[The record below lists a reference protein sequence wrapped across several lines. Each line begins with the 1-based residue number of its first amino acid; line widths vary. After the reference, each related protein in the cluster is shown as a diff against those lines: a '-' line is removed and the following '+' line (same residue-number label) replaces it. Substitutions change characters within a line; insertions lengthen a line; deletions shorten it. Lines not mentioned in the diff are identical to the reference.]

1 MDRIAYICR
10 EYLENPNTTQRE
22 LAAKLSLSLGMVNHA
37 VSDAVELGFL
47 SKDRSAYRLSEKGL
61 SYLKPFRVDH
71 AVIFAAG
78 FGSRFVP
85 LTYDTPKGLLKV
97 HGIPMIER
105 QILQLHEAGIRNIT
119 IAVGY
124 LKEKFEYLIDK
135 YEVDLIFN
143 PEYAVKNNL
152 STLWH
157 TRHLFYGKN
166 TYLLSSDNWLRNNM
180 FHLYEPGSWYS
191 CVFSEGKTR
200 EWCLSLTKKGYIKDI
215 EIGGEAAYYMYG
227 PAYLSREFSKHF
239 IPLAELYYQRADT
252 ENYYWE
258 SILID
263 LYRKKVRTPANGS
276 FSASSLLYANKQ
288 PPNQVYEFENLE
300 ELRAFD
306 HYYRTRSDSLAME
319 LIAGVF
325 GICEEEIVDIHCL
338 KAGMTNKSFLFSV
351 GNTRYICR
359 IPGLGTE
366 KLINRAQEADTFKA
380 VKELGISEDVIF
392 FDPGTGYKI
401 SKFYEG
407 SRTADASDPSDM
419 EECME
424 LLRRLHRAKI
434 RVSHSFDI
442 KERIDYYEK
451 LCLQNGEMI
460 FEDYPAVREKMN
472 RILKRLEGI
481 PREKVLSHIDSVADN
496 FIFIPP
502 NKTQDGRVKL
512 IDWEYAGMAD
522 PLIDISMCAIY
533 SYYDRQKMDEL
544 LRMYLG
550 RTPTSEEE
558 NIVYSYAALGG
569 FLWALWTVYK
579 TELGDVFGEY
589 SLKMYRYAKDF
600 FRLLLERDFVE

>member
-10 EYLENPNTTQRE
+10 EYFENPNTTQRE
-22 LAAKLSLSLGMVNHA
+22 LAAKLSLSLGMINHA
-37 VSDAVELGFL
+37 VSEAVELGL
-47 SKDRSAYRLSEKGL
+47 LVKDKSSYRLSEKGF
-61 SYLKPFRVDH
+61 SYLLPFRVDH

-135 YEVDLIFN
+135 YDVDLVFN

-166 TYLLSSDNWLRNNM
+166 TYLLSSDNWIRNNM
-180 FHLYEPGSWYS
+180 FHRYEPGSWYS
-191 CVFSEGKTR
+191 CVFSEGKTK

-215 EIGGEAAYYMYG
+215 EIGGENAYYMYG
-227 PAYLSREFSKHF
+227 PAYLSREFSDQF
-239 IPLAELYYQRADT
+239 LPLVELYYQRAGTDH
-252 ENYYWE
+252 YYWE
-258 SILID
+258 NILMD
-263 LYRKKVRTPANGS
+263 LCKKRTHLPENGNSS
-276 FSASSLLYANKQ
+276 FLYANKQ

-300 ELRAFD
+300 ELREFD
-306 HYYRTRSDSLAME
+306 HYYKTRSDSLAME
-319 LIAGVF
+319 LIARVF
-325 GICEEEIVDIHCL
+325 GIKEEDIINIHCL
-338 KAGMTNKSFLFSV
+338 KAGMTNKSFLFNI
-351 GNTRYICR
+351 GEARYICR
-359 IPGLGTE
+359 IPGLGTK
-366 KLINRAQEADTFKA
+366 KLINRRHEANTFKA
-380 VKELGISEDVIF
+380 IKELGISEDMIF
-392 FDPGTGYKI
+392 FDPDTGYKI
-401 SKFYEG
+401 SRFYEG

-419 EECME
+419 AECME
-424 LLRRLHRAKI
+424 VLRCLHKAEI
-434 RVSHSFDI
+434 QVAHSFDI
-442 KERIDYYEK
+442 EERIDYYEK

-472 RILKRLEGI
+472 LILEKLKSI
-481 PREKVLSHIDSVADN
+481 PRKKVLSHIDSVADN

-502 NKTQDGRVKL
+502 NKEEGKKVKL

-533 SYYDRQKMDEL
+533 SYYTREKMDEL
-544 LRMYLG
+544 LGIYLG
-550 RTPTSEEE
+550 RTPSDEEE

-600 FRLLLERDFVE
+600 FRLLQARGFLS